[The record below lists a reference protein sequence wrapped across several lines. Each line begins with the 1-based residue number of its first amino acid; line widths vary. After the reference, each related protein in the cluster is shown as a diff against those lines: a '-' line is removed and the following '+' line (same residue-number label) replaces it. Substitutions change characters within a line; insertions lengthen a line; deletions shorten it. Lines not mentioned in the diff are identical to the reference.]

1 MSNVAPSDA
10 EEGAYGTAVDFLV
23 GAVDTL
29 EEAGGGVP
37 MLGQA
42 MSGMQSAYHLGSA
55 VYDGVTGDR
64 DGAVAHGAQALY
76 NAASVFPGFNAVT
89 ETADQAVGLVGSG
102 ARVGAEL
109 FGAESISGE
118 IPTGLDDIAASS
130 AVGLTN
136 LLLGADEDKGT
147 GTREGEIAAGVG
159 AMGTMAM
166 IGAGPL
172 GWIPG
177 YLGGDTIGRQIA
189 SVTSQGDPTSG
200 AKPGAIA
207 QTGADLHDYIFGGD

>member
-1 MSNVAPSDA
+1 MSNFAPTDA
-10 EEGAYGTAVDFLV
+10 EEGVFGTALDFGLGAADDLV
-23 GAVDTL
+23 KAAKGTPV
-29 EEAGGGVP
+29 
-37 MLGQA
+37 LGQA

-55 VYDGVTGDR
+55 VYDGVSGDR
-64 DGAVAHGAQALY
+64 DGAVAHGTQALV

-89 ETADQAVGLVGSG
+89 ETADQALGLVGSG

-109 FGAESISGE
+109 LGYDSVSSE
-118 IPTGLDDIAASS
+118 IPTGIDDVAAAS

-159 AMGTMAM
+159 AMGTMAS

-172 GWIPG
+172 GWGLG
-177 YLGGDTIGRQIA
+177 YLGGSGLGTSIA
-189 SVTSQGDPTSG
+189 GVTSKGDPTSG
-200 AKPGAIA
+200 AKPGTIA